1 MVAAFKEMK
10 WAITGGSGQ
19 LSRSLVDLL
28 DKEGVPYIAWSHKDL
43 DVADDSSIS
52 VIKET
57 SPDLLINC
65 AAWTNVDA
73 AEEFPEKATR
83 VNQVGPRNMA
93 RAAKEL
99 KIPLIHISTDY
110 VFSGKSRQP
119 WSTDSKTEPM
129 STYGLSK
136 LLGEKEIN
144 KNMDGNFYILRTAW
158 LYGPYGRNFSKTIL
172 KKALTSKDSINVVN
186 DQIGQ
191 PTTTKSLAEQIFKVA
206 QQNIPSGT
214 YHATNTGQAS
224 WWDFAREIFEL
235 AGEDVERVRSST
247 SEDFPSNVKRPKYS
261 VLDQSAWSKVGM
273 ETMPEWRRA
282 LKEVFPEIRKAVER
296 EL

>member
-1 MVAAFKEMK
+1 MAAFKEMK

-52 VIKET
+52 VIKEL

-110 VFSGKSRQP
+110 VFSGQSRQP

-136 LLGEKEIN
+136 LLGEKEIS
-144 KNMDGNFYILRTAW
+144 KNLDADFYILRTAW

-172 KKALTSKDSINVVN
+172 KKALTSKDSINIVN

-206 QQNIPSGT
+206 KQSIPSGT

-235 AGEDVERVRSST
+235 AGEDVERVRPST
-247 SEDFPSNVKRPKYS
+247 SEDFSSNVKRPKYS

>member
-1 MVAAFKEMK
+1 MAAFKEMK

-110 VFSGKSRQP
+110 VFSGQSRQP

-144 KNMDGNFYILRTAW
+144 KNMHADFYILRTAW

-172 KKALTSKDSINVVN
+172 KKALTSKDSINVVS

-206 QQNIPSGT
+206 KQKIPSGT

-261 VLDQSAWSKVGM
+261 VLDQSVWSKVGM

>member
-1 MVAAFKEMK
+1 MAAFTEMK

-19 LSRSLVDLL
+19 LSRSLVDIL

-43 DVADDSSIS
+43 DVADESSIS
-52 VIKET
+52 VIKEI

-65 AAWTNVDA
+65 AAWTNVDM

-99 KIPLIHISTDY
+99 RIPLIHISTDY
-110 VFSGKSRQP
+110 VFSGQSRHP

-129 STYGLSK
+129 SSYGSSK
-136 LLGEKEIN
+136 LLGEKEIT
-144 KNMDGNFYILRTAW
+144 KSLDVNFYILRTAW
-158 LYGPYGRNFSKTIL
+158 LYSPYGKNFSKTIL
-172 KKALTSKDSINVVN
+172 KKAITSKEPINVVD

-191 PTTTKSLAEQIFKVA
+191 PTSTRSLAQQIFKVA
-206 QQNIPSGT
+206 KSRVPSGI

-224 WWDFAREIFEL
+224 WWDFACEIFAL
-235 AGEDVERVRSST
+235 AGEDVERVRPLT
-247 SEDFPSNVKRPKYS
+247 SEDFPSKVKRPKYS

-273 ETMPEWRRA
+273 ETMPEWREA
-282 LKEVFPEIRKAVER
+282 LKEVFPEIRNAVER

>member
-1 MVAAFKEMK
+1 VVAAFKEMK

-28 DKEGVPYIAWSHKDL
+28 DKEGVPYIAWSHQDL
-43 DVADDSSIS
+43 DVADESSIS
-52 VIKET
+52 VIKEN

-73 AEEFPEKATR
+73 AEEFPDKATR

-93 RAAKEL
+93 RVAKEL

-110 VFSGKSRQP
+110 VFSGQSQQP
-119 WSTDSKTEPM
+119 WRTHSKTEPM
-129 STYGLSK
+129 SAYGLSK
-136 LLGEKEIN
+136 LLGEKEIT
-144 KNMDGNFYILRTAW
+144 KSLDADFYILRTAW
-158 LYGPYGRNFSKTIL
+158 LYGPYGKNFSKTIL

-191 PTTTKSLAEQIFKVA
+191 PTTTKSLAEQILKVA
-206 QQNIPSGT
+206 KIRIPSGI
-214 YHATNTGQAS
+214 YHATNTGLAS
-224 WWDFAREIFEL
+224 WWDLACEIFKL
-235 AGEDVERVRSST
+235 AGEDVERVRPST
-247 SEDFPSNVKRPKYS
+247 SEEFHSKVKRPKYS

-273 ETMPEWRRA
+273 ETMPEWRIA
-282 LKEVFPEIRKAVER
+282 LKEVFPEIRKVVER

>member
-1 MVAAFKEMK
+1 VVAAFKEMK

-52 VIKET
+52 VIKEI

-73 AEEFPEKATR
+73 AEEFPDKATR

-110 VFSGKSRQP
+110 VFSGQSRQP

-136 LLGEKEIN
+136 LLGEKEIS
-144 KNMDGNFYILRTAW
+144 KNLDGNFYILRTAW

>member
-1 MVAAFKEMK
+1 VVAAFKEMK

-52 VIKET
+52 VIKEL

-110 VFSGKSRQP
+110 VFSGQSRQP

-136 LLGEKEIN
+136 LLGEKEIS
-144 KNMDGNFYILRTAW
+144 KNLDADFYILRTAW

-172 KKALTSKDSINVVN
+172 KKALTSKDSINIVN

-206 QQNIPSGT
+206 KQSIPSGT

-235 AGEDVERVRSST
+235 AGEDVERVRPST
-247 SEDFPSNVKRPKYS
+247 SEDFSSNVKRPKYS

>member
-1 MVAAFKEMK
+1 VAAFKEMK

-57 SPDLLINC
+57 TPDLLINC

-110 VFSGKSRQP
+110 VFSGQSRQP

-136 LLGEKEIN
+136 LLGEKEIS
-144 KNMDGNFYILRTAW
+144 KNLDGNFYILRTAW

>member
-1 MVAAFKEMK
+1 VAAIKEMK

-28 DKEGVPYIAWSHKDL
+28 DKEGVPYITWSHKDL
-43 DVADDSSIS
+43 DVADDSSITL
-52 VIKET
+52 IKET
-57 SPDLLINC
+57 CPDLLINC

-73 AEEFPEKATR
+73 AEEFPERAAR

-99 KIPLIHISTDY
+99 KIPLVHISTDY
-110 VFSGKSRQP
+110 VFSGQSGKP

-129 STYGLSK
+129 SSYGLSK
-136 LLGEKEIN
+136 LLGEKEIT
-144 KNMDGNFYILRTAW
+144 KSLDVNFYILRTAW
-158 LYGPYGRNFSKTIL
+158 LYGPYGKNFSKTIL
-172 KKALTSKDSINVVN
+172 KKAITSKEPINVVN

-191 PTTTKSLAEQIFKVA
+191 PTTTKSLAKRIFEVA
-206 QQNIPSGT
+206 KSHVPSGI

-224 WWDFAREIFEL
+224 WWDFACEIFAL
-235 AGEDVERVRSST
+235 AGEDVERVRPST
-247 SEDFPSNVKRPKYS
+247 SEDFPSKVKRPKYS

-273 ETMPEWRRA
+273 ETMPEWREA
-282 LKEVFPEIRKAVER
+282 FKDVFPEIRNAVER

>member
-1 MVAAFKEMK
+1 MAAFKEMK

-83 VNQVGPRNMA
+83 VNQVGPRNVA

-110 VFSGKSRQP
+110 VFSGQSRQP
-119 WSTDSKTEPM
+119 WSTDSRTEPM

>member
-1 MVAAFKEMK
+1 MK

-110 VFSGKSRQP
+110 VFSGQSRQP

-136 LLGEKEIN
+136 LLGEKEIS
-144 KNMDGNFYILRTAW
+144 KNLDRNFYILRTAW

-282 LKEVFPEIRKAVER
+282 LKEVFPEIRTAVER

>member
-1 MVAAFKEMK
+1 MAAFTEMK

-19 LSRSLVDLL
+19 LSRSLLDLL

-52 VIKET
+52 VIKEM

-65 AAWTNVDA
+65 AAWTNVDV

-110 VFSGKSRQP
+110 VFSGKSRHP

-129 STYGLSK
+129 SSYGLSK
-136 LLGEKEIN
+136 LLGEKEIT
-144 KNMDGNFYILRTAW
+144 KSLDVNFYILRTAW
-158 LYGPYGRNFSKTIL
+158 LYGPYGKNFSKTIL
-172 KKALTSKDSINVVN
+172 KKAITSKEPINVVD

-191 PTTTKSLAEQIFKVA
+191 PTSTRSLAQQIFKVA
-206 QQNIPSGT
+206 KSRVPSGI

-224 WWDFAREIFEL
+224 WWDFACEIFAL
-235 AGEDVERVRSST
+235 AGEDVERVRPLT
-247 SEDFPSNVKRPKYS
+247 SEDFPSKVKRPKYS
-261 VLDQSAWSKVGM
+261 VLDQSAWSKVGI

-282 LKEVFPEIRKAVER
+282 LKEVFPEIRRAVER

>member
-1 MVAAFKEMK
+1 VAAFKEMK

-110 VFSGKSRQP
+110 VFSGQSRQP

-129 STYGLSK
+129 STYGVSK
-136 LLGEKEIN
+136 LLGEKEIS
-144 KNMDGNFYILRTAW
+144 KILDAGFYILRTAW

-282 LKEVFPEIRKAVER
+282 LKEVFPEIRTAVER

>member
-1 MVAAFKEMK
+1 MAAFKEMK

-110 VFSGKSRQP
+110 VFSGQSRQP

-136 LLGEKEIN
+136 LLGEKEIS
-144 KNMDGNFYILRTAW
+144 KNLDANFYILRTAW

>member
-1 MVAAFKEMK
+1 MAAIKEMK

-28 DKEGVPYIAWSHKDL
+28 DKEGVPYITWSHKDL
-43 DVADDSSIS
+43 DVADDSS
-52 VIKET
+52 VTLIKET
-57 SPDLLINC
+57 CPDLLINC

-73 AEEFPEKATR
+73 AEEFPERAAR

-99 KIPLIHISTDY
+99 KIPLVHISTDY
-110 VFSGKSRQP
+110 VFSGQSGKP
-119 WSTDSKTEPM
+119 WSTDSETEPK
-129 STYGLSK
+129 SSYGLSK
-136 LLGEKEIN
+136 LLGEKEIT
-144 KNMDGNFYILRTAW
+144 KSLDVNFYILRTAW
-158 LYGPYGRNFSKTIL
+158 LYGPYGKNFSKTIL
-172 KKALTSKDSINVVN
+172 KKAITSKEPISVVN

-191 PTTTKSLAEQIFKVA
+191 PTTTKSLAQQIFKVA
-206 QQNIPSGT
+206 KGRVPSGI

-224 WWDFAREIFEL
+224 WWDFAYEIFAL
-235 AGEDVERVRSST
+235 AGEDVERVRPSN
-247 SEDFPSNVKRPKYS
+247 SEDFPSKVKRPKYS

-273 ETMPEWRRA
+273 ETMPEWREA
-282 LKEVFPEIRKAVER
+282 LNEVFPEIRNAVER

>member
-1 MVAAFKEMK
+1 MK

-52 VIKET
+52 VIKEM

-65 AAWTNVDA
+65 AAWTNVDV

-110 VFSGKSRQP
+110 VFSGKSRHP

-129 STYGLSK
+129 SSYGLSK
-136 LLGEKEIN
+136 LLGEKEIT
-144 KNMDGNFYILRTAW
+144 KSLDVNFYILRTAW
-158 LYGPYGRNFSKTIL
+158 LYGPYGKNFSKTIL
-172 KKALTSKDSINVVN
+172 KKAITSKEPINVVD

-191 PTTTKSLAEQIFKVA
+191 PTSTRSLAQQIFKVA
-206 QQNIPSGT
+206 KSRVPSGI

-224 WWDFAREIFEL
+224 WWDFACEIFAL
-235 AGEDVERVRSST
+235 AGEDVERVRPLT
-247 SEDFPSNVKRPKYS
+247 SEDFPSKVKRPKYS

-282 LKEVFPEIRKAVER
+282 LKEVFPEIRRAVER

>member
-1 MVAAFKEMK
+1 MAAIKEMK

-28 DKEGVPYIAWSHKDL
+28 DKEGVPYITWSHKDL
-43 DVADDSSIS
+43 DVADDSSIT

-57 SPDLLINC
+57 CPDLLINC
-65 AAWTNVDA
+65 AAWTNVDE
-73 AEEFPEKATR
+73 AEEFPERAAR

-93 RAAKEL
+93 RVAKEL
-99 KIPLIHISTDY
+99 KIPLVHISTDY
-110 VFSGKSRQP
+110 VFSGKSGKP

-129 STYGLSK
+129 SSYGLSK
-136 LLGEKEIN
+136 LLGEKELT
-144 KNMDGNFYILRTAW
+144 KRLDVNFYILRTAW
-158 LYGPYGRNFSKTIL
+158 LYGPYGKNFSKKIL
-172 KKALTSKDSINVVN
+172 KKAITSKEPISVVN

-191 PTTTKSLAEQIFKVA
+191 PTTTKSLAQQIFKVA
-206 QQNIPSGT
+206 KSRVPSGI

-224 WWDFAREIFEL
+224 WWDFAYEIFAL
-235 AGEDVERVRSST
+235 AGEDVERVRPST
-247 SEDFPSNVKRPKYS
+247 SEDFPSKVKRPKYS

-273 ETMPEWRRA
+273 ETMPEWREA
-282 LKEVFPEIRKAVER
+282 LKEVFPEIRNAVER

>member
-1 MVAAFKEMK
+1 MAAFKEMK

-110 VFSGKSRQP
+110 VFSGQSRQP
-119 WSTDSKTEPM
+119 WSTDSRTEPM

>member
-1 MVAAFKEMK
+1 VAAIKEMK

-28 DKEGVPYIAWSHKDL
+28 DKEGVPYITWSHKDL
-43 DVADDSSIS
+43 DVADDSSIT

-57 SPDLLINC
+57 CPDLLINC

-73 AEEFPEKATR
+73 AEEFPERAAR

-99 KIPLIHISTDY
+99 KIPLVHISTDY
-110 VFSGKSRQP
+110 VFSGQSGKP

-129 STYGLSK
+129 SSYGLSK
-136 LLGEKEIN
+136 LLGEKEIT
-144 KNMDGNFYILRTAW
+144 KSLDVNFYILRTAW
-158 LYGPYGRNFSKTIL
+158 LYGPYGKNFSKTIL
-172 KKALTSKDSINVVN
+172 KKAITSKEPINVVN

-206 QQNIPSGT
+206 KSRVPSGV

-224 WWDFAREIFEL
+224 WWDFACEIFAL
-235 AGEDVERVRSST
+235 AGEDVERVRPST
-247 SEDFPSNVKRPKYS
+247 SEDFPSKVKRPKYS
-261 VLDQSAWSKVGM
+261 VLDQSAWSKVGI
-273 ETMPEWRRA
+273 ETMPEWREA
-282 LKEVFPEIRKAVER
+282 LKEVFPEIRSSVER

>member
-1 MVAAFKEMK
+1 VVAAFKEMK
-10 WAITGGSGQ
+10 WAI
-19 LSRSLVDLL
+19 L

-99 KIPLIHISTDY
+99 KIPLIQISTDY
-110 VFSGKSRQP
+110 VFSGESRQP

-136 LLGEKEIN
+136 LLGEKEIS
-144 KNMDGNFYILRTAW
+144 KNMHADFYILRTAW

-172 KKALTSKDSINVVN
+172 KKALTSKDTINVVR

-206 QQNIPSGT
+206 KQKIPSGT

-235 AGEDVERVRSST
+235 AGEDVERVRPST
-247 SEDFPSNVKRPKYS
+247 SEDFPSKVKRPQYS

-273 ETMPEWRRA
+273 ETMPEWREA
-282 LKEVFPEIRKAVER
+282 LKEVFPEIRNAVER

>member
-1 MVAAFKEMK
+1 VVEAFKEMR

-28 DKEGVPYIAWSHKDL
+28 DKEGVPYITWSHKDL
-43 DVADDSSIS
+43 DVADDSSIT

-57 SPDLLINC
+57 CPDLLINC

-83 VNQVGPRNMA
+83 VNQVGPRNMV
-93 RAAKEL
+93 RVAKEL
-99 KIPLIHISTDY
+99 KIPLVHISTDY
-110 VFSGKSRQP
+110 VFSGQSGKP

-129 STYGLSK
+129 SSYGTSK
-136 LLGEKEIN
+136 LLGEKEIT
-144 KNMDGNFYILRTAW
+144 KSLDVNFYILRTAW

-206 QQNIPSGT
+206 KHNIPSGT

-235 AGEDVERVRSST
+235 AGEDVERVRPST

>member
-52 VIKET
+52 VIKEI

-99 KIPLIHISTDY
+99 NIPLIHISTDY
-110 VFSGKSRQP
+110 VFSGQSRQP
-119 WSTDSKTEPM
+119 WSTDSKTEPT

-136 LLGEKEIN
+136 LLGEKEIS
-144 KNMDGNFYILRTAW
+144 KSLDGNFYILRTAW

-206 QQNIPSGT
+206 KQKIPSGT

-235 AGEDVERVRSST
+235 AGEDVERVRPST

>member
-1 MVAAFKEMK
+1 VVAAFKEMK

-110 VFSGKSRQP
+110 VFSGQSRQP

>member
-1 MVAAFKEMK
+1 MAAFTEMK

-52 VIKET
+52 VIKEM

-65 AAWTNVDA
+65 AAWTNVDV

-129 STYGLSK
+129 SSYGLSK
-136 LLGEKEIN
+136 LLGEKEIT
-144 KNMDGNFYILRTAW
+144 KSLDVNFYILRTAW
-158 LYGPYGRNFSKTIL
+158 LYGPYGKNFSKTIL
-172 KKALTSKDSINVVN
+172 KKAITSKEPINVVD

-191 PTTTKSLAEQIFKVA
+191 PTSTRSLAQQIFKVA
-206 QQNIPSGT
+206 KSRVPSGI

-224 WWDFAREIFEL
+224 WWDFACEIFAL
-235 AGEDVERVRSST
+235 AGEDVERVRPLT
-247 SEDFPSNVKRPKYS
+247 SEDFPSKVKRPKYS
-261 VLDQSAWSKVGM
+261 VLDQSAWSKVGI

-282 LKEVFPEIRKAVER
+282 LKEVFPEIRRAVER

>member
-1 MVAAFKEMK
+1 MAAFKEMK

-110 VFSGKSRQP
+110 VFSGQSRQP

-136 LLGEKEIN
+136 LLGEKEIS
-144 KNMDGNFYILRTAW
+144 KNLDRNFYILRTAW

>member
-1 MVAAFKEMK
+1 MAAFKEMK

-110 VFSGKSRQP
+110 VFSGQSRQP

-136 LLGEKEIN
+136 LLGEKEIS
-144 KNMDGNFYILRTAW
+144 KNMHADFYILRTAW

-172 KKALTSKDSINVVN
+172 KKALTSKDSINVVS

-206 QQNIPSGT
+206 KQKIPSGT
-214 YHATNTGQAS
+214 YHATNAGQAS

>member
-1 MVAAFKEMK
+1 MVAAIKEMK

-52 VIKET
+52 VIKEI

-73 AEEFPEKATR
+73 AEEFPDKATR

-110 VFSGKSRQP
+110 VFSGQSRQP

-136 LLGEKEIN
+136 LLGEKEIS
-144 KNMDGNFYILRTAW
+144 KNLDGNFYILRTAW

>member
-1 MVAAFKEMK
+1 MAAFKEMK

-73 AEEFPEKATR
+73 AEDFPEKATR

-110 VFSGKSRQP
+110 VFSGQSRQP

-136 LLGEKEIN
+136 LLGEKEISRN
-144 KNMDGNFYILRTAW
+144 LDGNFYILRTAW

>member
-1 MVAAFKEMK
+1 MAAFTEMK

-52 VIKET
+52 VIKEM

-65 AAWTNVDA
+65 AAWTNVDV

-110 VFSGKSRQP
+110 VFSGKSRHP

-129 STYGLSK
+129 SSYGLSK
-136 LLGEKEIN
+136 LLGEKEIT
-144 KNMDGNFYILRTAW
+144 KSLDVNFYILRTAW
-158 LYGPYGRNFSKTIL
+158 LYGPYGKNFSKTIL
-172 KKALTSKDSINVVN
+172 KKAITSKEPINVVD

-191 PTTTKSLAEQIFKVA
+191 PTSTRSLAQQIFKVA
-206 QQNIPSGT
+206 KSRVPSGI

-224 WWDFAREIFEL
+224 WWDFACEIFAL
-235 AGEDVERVRSST
+235 AGEDVERVRPLT
-247 SEDFPSNVKRPKYS
+247 SEDFPSKVKRPKYS

-282 LKEVFPEIRKAVER
+282 LKEVFPEIRRAVER

>member
-1 MVAAFKEMK
+1 MAAFKEMK

-28 DKEGVPYIAWSHKDL
+28 DKEGVPYIAWSNKDL

-110 VFSGKSRQP
+110 VFSGQSRQP

-136 LLGEKEIN
+136 LLGEKEIS
-144 KNMDGNFYILRTAW
+144 KNLDRNFYILRTAW

>member
-1 MVAAFKEMK
+1 VAAFKEMK

-28 DKEGVPYIAWSHKDL
+28 EEEGVPYIAWSHKDL

-52 VIKET
+52 VIKEI

-110 VFSGKSRQP
+110 VFSGESRQP
-119 WSTDSKTEPM
+119 WKTDSKTEPM

-136 LLGEKEIN
+136 LLGEKEIS
-144 KNMDGNFYILRTAW
+144 KNLDANFYILRTAW

-172 KKALTSKDSINVVN
+172 KKALTSKKPINVVN

-206 QQNIPSGT
+206 KHNIPNGT

>member
-1 MVAAFKEMK
+1 MVAAIKEMK

-28 DKEGVPYIAWSHKDL
+28 DKEGVPYITWSHKDL
-43 DVADDSSIS
+43 DVADDSS
-52 VIKET
+52 VTLIKET
-57 SPDLLINC
+57 CPDLLINC

-73 AEEFPEKATR
+73 AEDFPEKATR

-99 KIPLIHISTDY
+99 KIPLVHISTDY
-110 VFSGKSRQP
+110 VFSGQSGKP

-129 STYGLSK
+129 SSYGLSK
-136 LLGEKEIN
+136 LLGEKEIT
-144 KNMDGNFYILRTAW
+144 KSLDVNFYILRTAW
-158 LYGPYGRNFSKTIL
+158 LYGPYGKNFSKTIL
-172 KKALTSKDSINVVN
+172 KKAITSKEPISVVN

-191 PTTTKSLAEQIFKVA
+191 PTTTKSLAQQIFKVA
-206 QQNIPSGT
+206 KNRVPSGI

-224 WWDFAREIFEL
+224 WWDFACEIFAL
-235 AGEDVERVRSST
+235 AGEDVERVRPLT
-247 SEDFPSNVKRPKYS
+247 SEDFPSKVKRPKNS
-261 VLDQSAWSKVGM
+261 VLDQSVWSKVGM
-273 ETMPEWRRA
+273 ETMPEWREA
-282 LKEVFPEIRKAVER
+282 LNEVFPEIRNAVER

>member
-28 DKEGVPYIAWSHKDL
+28 DKEGVPYIAWSHQDL
-43 DVADDSSIS
+43 DVADESSVS
-52 VIKET
+52 VIKDN

-73 AEEFPEKATR
+73 AEEFPDKATR
-83 VNQVGPRNMA
+83 VNQVGPQNMA
-93 RAAKEL
+93 RVAKEL

-110 VFSGKSRQP
+110 VFSGQSQQP
-119 WSTDSKTEPM
+119 WRTHSKTEPM
-129 STYGLSK
+129 SAYGLSK
-136 LLGEKEIN
+136 LLGEKEIT
-144 KNMDGNFYILRTAW
+144 KSLDADFYILRTAW
-158 LYGPYGRNFSKTIL
+158 LYGPYGKNFSKTIL
-172 KKALTSKDSINVVN
+172 KKALTSKDSIKVVN

-191 PTTTKSLAEQIFKVA
+191 PTTTKSLAEQILKVA
-206 QQNIPSGT
+206 KMRIPSGI

-224 WWDFAREIFEL
+224 WWDLACEIFEL
-235 AGEDVERVRSST
+235 AGEDVERVRPST
-247 SEDFPSNVKRPKYS
+247 SEEFSSKVKRPKYS
-261 VLDQSAWSKVGM
+261 VLDQSTWSKVGM
-273 ETMPEWRRA
+273 ETMPDWRRA
-282 LKEVFPEIRKAVER
+282 LKEVFPEIRNVVER

>member
-1 MVAAFKEMK
+1 VVAAFKEMK
-10 WAITGGSGQ
+10 WAITGGLGQ

-52 VIKET
+52 VIKEI

-65 AAWTNVDA
+65 AAWTNVDT

-99 KIPLIHISTDY
+99 NIPLIHISTDY
-110 VFSGKSRQP
+110 VFSGQSRQP

-136 LLGEKEIN
+136 LLGEKEIS
-144 KNMDGNFYILRTAW
+144 KNLDANFYILRTAW

-235 AGEDVERVRSST
+235 AGEDVERIRPST

-296 EL
+296 E

>member
-1 MVAAFKEMK
+1 VVAAFKEMK

-52 VIKET
+52 VIKEI

-110 VFSGKSRQP
+110 VFSGQSRQP
-119 WSTDSKTEPM
+119 WSTDSKTEPI

-136 LLGEKEIN
+136 LLGEKEIS
-144 KNMDGNFYILRTAW
+144 KNLDADFYILRTAW
-158 LYGPYGRNFSKTIL
+158 LYGPYSRNFSKTIL

-206 QQNIPSGT
+206 KQGIPSGT

-235 AGEDVERVRSST
+235 AGEDVERVRPST

>member
-1 MVAAFKEMK
+1 VVEAFKEMR

-28 DKEGVPYIAWSHKDL
+28 DKEGVPYITWSHKDL
-43 DVADDSSIS
+43 DVADDSSIT

-57 SPDLLINC
+57 CPDLLINC

-83 VNQVGPRNMA
+83 VNQVGPRNMV
-93 RAAKEL
+93 RVAKEL
-99 KIPLIHISTDY
+99 KIPLVHISTDY
-110 VFSGKSRQP
+110 VFSGQSGKP

-129 STYGLSK
+129 SSYGTSK
-136 LLGEKEIN
+136 LLGEKEIT
-144 KNMDGNFYILRTAW
+144 KSLDVNFYILRTAW

-191 PTTTKSLAEQIFKVA
+191 PTTTKSLAKQIFEVA
-206 QQNIPSGT
+206 KSHVPSGI

-224 WWDFAREIFEL
+224 WWDFACEIFAL
-235 AGEDVERVRSST
+235 AGEDVERVRPST
-247 SEDFPSNVKRPKYS
+247 SEDLPSKAKRPNYS

-273 ETMPEWRRA
+273 ETMPEWREA
-282 LKEVFPEIRKAVER
+282 LKEVFPEIRNAVER

>member
-1 MVAAFKEMK
+1 MAAFKEMK

-110 VFSGKSRQP
+110 VFSGQSRQP

-136 LLGEKEIN
+136 LLGEKEIS
-144 KNMDGNFYILRTAW
+144 KNLDADFYILRTAW

>member
-1 MVAAFKEMK
+1 MAASKEMK

-52 VIKET
+52 VIKEI

-110 VFSGKSRQP
+110 VFSGQSRQP

-136 LLGEKEIN
+136 LLGEKEIS
-144 KNMDGNFYILRTAW
+144 KNLDANFYILRTAW

-206 QQNIPSGT
+206 KQNIPSGT

-235 AGEDVERVRSST
+235 AGEDVERVRSAQASRQ
-247 SEDFPSNVKRPKYS
+247 FLVNGIC
-261 VLDQSAWSKVGM
+261 A
-273 ETMPEWRRA
+273 
-282 LKEVFPEIRKAVER
+282 
-296 EL
+296 